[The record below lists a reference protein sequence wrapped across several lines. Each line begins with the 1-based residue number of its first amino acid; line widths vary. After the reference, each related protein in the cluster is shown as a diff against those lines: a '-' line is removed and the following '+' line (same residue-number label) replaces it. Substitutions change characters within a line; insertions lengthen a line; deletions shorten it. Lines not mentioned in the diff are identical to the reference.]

1 MHCIP
6 PQRRP
11 AERSPG
17 RAAAMAL
24 TATLAATLLLLA
36 ACGGGSSVSATDLLK
51 KAQDKMATIN
61 AMHFIMT
68 VDHPGTG
75 SVQNPYATAAQ
86 GDVKRPDGLSANAT
100 VNVGIGSFNV
110 QLVILGSD
118 QWLTNPLTGKFE
130 KTSGFD
136 SFLKIF
142 DPQTGLGSL
151 LTALQGPSKP
161 ADGSANGTACWKI
174 SGTLDPQLLQ
184 PLFGDI
190 TAAGPVPT
198 TFCIGKDDNRLY
210 SAVLSGK
217 VTTGDTD
224 QTVRTFFLSKF
235 DAPVTINTPTAG

>member
-1 MHCIP
+1 MHSMP
-6 PQRRP
+6 PRRLP
-11 AERSPG
+11 AGRSPG
-17 RAAAMAL
+17 RSAGVLL
-24 TATLAATLLLLA
+24 TAALAATLLLLA
-36 ACGGGSSVSATDLLK
+36 ACGGSSVNTADLLK
-51 KAQDKMATIN
+51 KAQDKLASIN
-61 AMHFIMT
+61 TLHFIMK

-75 SVQNPYATAAQ
+75 SVDNPYATLAE
-86 GDVKRPDGLSANAT
+86 GDIRRPDGLSANAT
-100 VNVGIGSFNV
+100 VNVGIGSFTV
-110 QLVILGSD
+110 QLIILGSD
-118 QWLTNPLTGKFE
+118 QWFTNPLTGKFE
-130 KTSGFD
+130 KTSGFE

-142 DPQTGLGSL
+142 DAQSGLGTL

-184 PLFGDI
+184 PLFVDI

-210 SAVLSGK
+210 SAELTGK

-235 DAPVTINTPTAG
+235 DTPVTINTPTAG

>member
-1 MHCIP
+1 VLLT
-6 PQRRP
+6 
-11 AERSPG
+11 AAL
-17 RAAAMAL
+17 AAA
-24 TATLAATLLLLA
+24 LLLLA
-36 ACGGGSSVSATDLLK
+36 ACGGSSANAADLLK
-51 KAQDKMATIN
+51 HAQDKMATIN
-61 AMHFIMT
+61 TLHFIMN
-68 VDHPGTG
+68 VDKPGTG
-75 SVQNPYATAAQ
+75 SIENPYATAAQ
-86 GDVKRPDGLSANAT
+86 GDVKRPDGLNATAT
-100 VNVGIGSFNV
+100 VNVGIGSFTV

-142 DPQTGLGSL
+142 DPQTGLGTL

-161 ADGSANGTACWKI
+161 TDGSANGIACWKI

-198 TFCIGKDDNRLY
+198 TFCIGKDDGRLY
-210 SAVLSGK
+210 QAVLTGK
-217 VTTGDTD
+217 VTTGDTA

-235 DAPVTINTPTAG
+235 DAPVTITTPTAG